1 MKDPNQ
7 AKRDRNAAN
16 YKANPTSR
24 PSSIAQLTTQF
35 QANRKSEDTNKLR
48 TLHQNLVKDHQ
59 NLVREHQA
67 LSRERDSL
75 KTTLSRERDS
85 LKTTL
90 TEHEK
95 SIKNLQEQV
104 QAQTTDLQDKAK
116 EIKELHEKISD
127 LQDNLSFQANS
138 SCQVQNLRKSDLVQT
153 VYEYTKG
160 VIWRCVKFTNDAKP
174 LELAALTNEVWEHA
188 KRRHADLEEEM
199 NKERFHWIYSG
210 CVKDAIS
217 SMRNYT
223 MTGGK
228 KAAKGITP
236 RW

>member
-1 MKDPNQ
+1 MNPGSRPTSIGKLTNQVQ
-7 AKRDRNAAN
+7 AKK
-16 YKANPTSR
+16 KA
-24 PSSIAQLTTQF
+24 
-35 QANRKSEDTNKLR
+35 EETNKLR
-48 TLHQNLVKDHQ
+48 MVHQ

-67 LSRERDSL
+67 
-75 KTTLSRERDS
+75 LSRERDS

-95 SIKNLQEQV
+95 SIKNLQEQF

-116 EIKELHEKISD
+116 ETKELHEKISD

>member
-1 MKDPNQ
+1 M
-7 AKRDRNAAN
+7 
-16 YKANPTSR
+16 NPGSR
-24 PSSIAQLTTQF
+24 PTSIAQLTTQV

-75 KTTLSRERDS
+75 KTTL
-85 LKTTL
+85 

-95 SIKNLQEQV
+95 SIKNLQEQF

-116 EIKELHEKISD
+116 ETKELHEKISD

-228 KAAKGITP
+228 KAAKGITL
-236 RW
+236 RWYLC